1 MADDIQG
8 LKDAF
13 GAMLFLEGGLY
24 VMDAFGALNSSPWT
38 SENFGAD
45 PVKAQSARY
54 YVMQALIVSNV
65 YSGIAAIISHRIWP
79 LLGSALN
86 STFLWYTYRN
96 ALNRA
101 MSTGATGWRDSSG

>member
-1 MADDIQG
+1 MADNDYQS

-13 GAMLFLEGGLY
+13 AALLFLDGGLY

-65 YSGIAAIISHRIWP
+65 YSAIAAIISHRIWP
-79 LLGSALN
+79 LLGSGLN

-96 ALNRA
+96 ALARA
-101 MSTGATGWRDSSG
+101 ESTGAAGWRNQ